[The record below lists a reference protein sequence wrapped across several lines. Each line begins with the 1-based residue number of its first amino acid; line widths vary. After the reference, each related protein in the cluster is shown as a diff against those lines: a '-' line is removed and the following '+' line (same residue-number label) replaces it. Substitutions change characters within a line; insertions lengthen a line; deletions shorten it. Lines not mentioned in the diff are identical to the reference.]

1 MDGSHRCNVANPKF
15 GKAMRQ
21 RLSIDSLMCFSAT
34 LRLYLMFG
42 ISVYQCIS
50 VWKTAYRSRSLFG
63 STIYAYVYCLNF
75 VGWIDLP
82 FFCLCSVS
90 PLLRRYGVF
99 WNYWPRSMRLQPHT
113 FYVHSRIQPIPANTQ
128 LQQCNLLKPRRYA
141 GEYYVVIPK
150 RPTLLGNRYL
160 IEKKFAN

>member
-1 MDGSHRCNVANPKF
+1 VDGSHRCNVANSKL
-15 GKAMRQ
+15 GNAMRQ

-34 LRLYLMFG
+34 LRLYLMFRT
-42 ISVYQCIS
+42 SVYQCLS
-50 VWKTAYRSRSLFG
+50 AWKTAYRSRSLFG

-90 PLLRRYGVF
+90 PLLRRYLELLAAFNATPAAHILCALFPGD
-99 WNYWPRSMRLQPHT
+99 
-113 FYVHSRIQPIPANTQ
+113 SRIQPIPANTQ

-141 GEYYVVIPK
+141 GEYYLVIPK
-150 RPTLLGNRYL
+150 KTYSSR
-160 IEKKFAN
+160 K